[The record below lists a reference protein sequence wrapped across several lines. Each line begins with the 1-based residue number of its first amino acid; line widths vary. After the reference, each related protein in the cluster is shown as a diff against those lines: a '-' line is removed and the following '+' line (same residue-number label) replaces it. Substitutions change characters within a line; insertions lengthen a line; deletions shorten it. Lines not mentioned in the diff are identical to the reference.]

1 MSSTSGENPTREW
14 VLDPETEY
22 RFELDQGTTLAVKVF
37 NLTTYCALGVTTTR
51 ISVIER
57 MRRGIWC

>member
-22 RFELDQGTTLAVKVF
+22 RFELDSGATLAITVCIAIGSHILPKSTGAD
-37 NLTTYCALGVTTTR
+37 LSR
-51 ISVIER
+51 S
-57 MRRGIWC
+57 